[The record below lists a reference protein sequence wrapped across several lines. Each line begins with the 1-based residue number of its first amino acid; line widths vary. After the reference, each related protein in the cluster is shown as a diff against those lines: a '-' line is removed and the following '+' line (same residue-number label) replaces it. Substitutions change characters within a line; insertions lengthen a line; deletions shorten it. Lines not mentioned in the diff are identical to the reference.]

1 MLVHCV
7 FAFMSVFL
15 YIRVLLSLP
24 HEVKRLSGIMA
35 FPGHLHFSCQWAS
48 KILVR
53 SANELNNTPRKRC
66 LVILKSSA
74 YLSLSCSLWQMKFFY
89 PVARGRY
96 W

>member
-35 FPGHLHFSCQWAS
+35 FPGHFHFSCQWAS
-48 KILVR
+48 KILV
-53 SANELNNTPRKRC
+53 SDQPL
-66 LVILKSSA
+66 
-74 YLSLSCSLWQMKFFY
+74 
-89 PVARGRY
+89 GRLMN
-96 W
+96 